1 MPSPG
6 CHRGKETPTASE
18 RRTILVVEDDADL
31 LSMVQIA
38 LEHEGYEV
46 ESAID
51 GLNALQRVRRAR
63 PDLVVLDLNMPR
75 MGGEDF
81 LYAWRTGVE
90 APGVPVIVITAASQA
105 LRPQDLGVA
114 ACLPKPFALDSLLWH
129 VRDLLA
135 IPSQAPPQARAAA
148 GRDPRDV
155 EMVEVTEDLVA
166 VMSTL
171 LISVEQLA
179 TAPDL
184 PDDLSPLATAG
195 LDAAQ
200 RAAALTRRLDHL
212 LDAPK

>member
-1 MPSPG
+1 MPSSRPHG
-6 CHRGKETPTASE
+6 EGGTSTVSE
-18 RRTILVVEDDADL
+18 RGTILVVEDDADL

-46 ESAID
+46 ESAVD
-51 GLNALQRVRRAR
+51 GLNALREVRRAR

-105 LRPQDLGVA
+105 LRPRDLGVA
-114 ACLPKPFALDSLLWH
+114 AVLPKPFNLDTLLWH

-155 EMVEVTEDLVA
+155 EMAEVTEDLVA

-171 LISVEQLA
+171 LISVKQLA
-179 TAPDL
+179 TAPEL
-184 PDDLSPLATAG
+184 PDDLSPLAAAG

-212 LDAPK
+212 IDAPK

>member
-1 MPSPG
+1 
-6 CHRGKETPTASE
+6 
-18 RRTILVVEDDADL
+18 
-31 LSMVQIA
+31 
-38 LEHEGYEV
+38 
-46 ESAID
+46 
-51 GLNALQRVRRAR
+51 
-63 PDLVVLDLNMPR
+63 MPR

-90 APGVPVIVITAASQA
+90 APGVPVIVIAAASQA

-114 ACLPKPFALDSLLWH
+114 AFLPKPFTLDSLLWH

-155 EMVEVTEDLVA
+155 EMAEVTEDLVA

-171 LISVEQLA
+171 LISVKQLA
-179 TAPDL
+179 TAPEL
-184 PDDLSPLATAG
+184 PDDLSPLAAAG

-212 LDAPK
+212 IDAPK

>member
-1 MPSPG
+1 
-6 CHRGKETPTASE
+6 
-18 RRTILVVEDDADL
+18 VVEDDEAIHAML
-31 LSMVQIA
+31 RLA
-38 LEHEGYEV
+38 LELEGFAV
-46 ESAID
+46 ESADD
-51 GLNALQRVRRAR
+51 GLTALQKVRRVR

-114 ACLPKPFALDSLLWH
+114 ACLPKPFNLDTLLWH

-135 IPSQAPPQARAAA
+135 IPPQARAAA
-148 GRDPRDV
+148 GRDSREV
-155 EMVEVTEDLVA
+155 EMAEVAEGLVA

-179 TAPDL
+179 TAPEL
-184 PDDLSPLATAG
+184 PDVLSPLAAAG

-200 RAAALTRRLDHL
+200 RASALARRLDHL
-212 LDAPK
+212 IDAPT

>member
-6 CHRGKETPTASE
+6 PYGERGTPTGSE

-31 LSMVQIA
+31 LSMVQMV
-38 LEHEGYEV
+38 LEREGYEV
-46 ESAID
+46 ESAVD
-51 GLNALQRVRRAR
+51 GLAALQKVRRVR

-81 LYAWRTGVE
+81 LYAWRAGVE
-90 APGVPVIVITAASQA
+90 APGVPVIVISATSQA

-114 ACLPKPFALDSLLWH
+114 AVLPKPFNLDTLLWH
-129 VRDLLA
+129 VGDLLA
-135 IPSQAPPQARAAA
+135 IPPQARAAA
-148 GRDPRDV
+148 GRDPRDL
-155 EMVEVTEDLVA
+155 ELAEVAADLVA

-179 TAPDL
+179 TAPEL
-184 PDDLSPLATAG
+184 PDDLGPLAVAG

-200 RAAALTRRLDHL
+200 RASALTRRLGHL
-212 LDAPK
+212 IDAPT